1 MYEEI
6 GREAEMK
13 KLTCILIVE
22 DEEQT
27 TRIEKVLNYDD
38 ETDGQAGEAWCFGVS
53 IGEAICA
60 ASSVLVMADDVIRA
74 AQCVY
79 EEEKQGS

>member
-1 MYEEI
+1 
-6 GREAEMK
+6 MK

-27 TRIEKVLNYDD
+27 TRIEKVLNYDY
-38 ETDGQAGEAWCFGVS
+38 ETDGQASEGWCFGVS
-53 IGEAICA
+53 IGEAISA

-79 EEEKQGS
+79 EEERQGS